1 MIKPNYKSKDAT
13 ELLNY
18 AEHILKKMTENEDLF
33 DQPVPSLTVLDS
45 ALSAYRDA
53 YAEATHRDM
62 RAVVLK
68 GQKGKALQQVIYRLS
83 HYVDAQ
89 AQGDPAIILAAG
101 YKPSKSKLSRAGAPP
116 KVHGVRAQ
124 NGEVGSGILWISVP
138 PWKHARL
145 YLYEYRKKGTE
156 EWSSRLYSRSKIEF
170 SGLERLRE
178 YEFRVSYLGTDTT
191 PNYSDTVTALIV

>member
-18 AEHILKKMTENEDLF
+18 AEHILKKMEENEGLF
-33 DQPVPSLTVLDS
+33 EEPVPSLTVLDS
-45 ALSAYRDA
+45 ALSAYRAA

-101 YKPSKSKLSRAGAPP
+101 YRPSKSKRYRAGAPP
-116 KVHGVRAQ
+116 KAHRARVQ
-124 NGEVGSGILWISVP
+124 NGEVGSGVLWVSVP

-145 YLYEYRKKGTE
+145 YLYQYRKKGTE
-156 EWSSRLYSRSKIEF
+156 EWSSTLHSRSKMEF
-170 SGLERLRE
+170 SELERLKE

-191 PNYSDTVTALIV
+191 PNFSDTVTALVV